1 MKTIITIGR
10 EYGSGG
16 KEIGEKLAA
25 ALGIPCYDKELLTEA
40 ARESGIRE
48 EMFESN
54 DEKPTGSFLYSLVMG
69 GYGGDNLPFNHK
81 LFLAQFDAIRS
92 IADRGGCVII
102 GRCADYALEDY
113 KNCLNVFIHA
123 NMPFKVER
131 AVKYYDVARDK
142 AESVITKTDKSR
154 ASYYN
159 FYSGRK
165 WGSADNYHLTLDSS
179 VLGID
184 NTVEIIKLAV
194 GVLENGKK

>member
-16 KEIGEKLAA
+16 KEIGGKLAA

-40 ARESGIRE
+40 ARESGISE
-48 EMFESN
+48 DMFLSN

-69 GYGGDNLPFNHK
+69 GYGSENLPFNHK

-92 IADRGGCVII
+92 IADRGACVII

-123 NMPFKVER
+123 KMEFKVER
-131 AVKYYDVARDK
+131 AVKFYNVPREK
-142 AESVITKTDKSR
+142 AQAVITKTDKAR
-154 ASYYN
+154 ANYYS
-159 FYSGRK
+159 FYSGKK
-165 WGSADNYHLTLDSS
+165 WGIAENYHLTIDSS
-179 VLGID
+179 VIGID
-184 NTVEIIKLAV
+184 KTVEIIKQAV
-194 GVLENGKK
+194 EVLEKD